1 MWNRKNKAEEM
12 KAVCMYENMQ
22 GYGRY
27 VINMLIKTRVRL
39 QPLALGERI
48 MGRILFGKFS
58 ITS

>member
-12 KAVCMYENMQ
+12 QAVCMYENMQ

-39 QPLALGERI
+39 QPLALGKRI